1 MVVNQTYTRNNAR
14 NGLTPIEKYATTI
27 LHREIASDDADFVE
41 VGGDSV
47 EYLIPELGRDAI
59 QRRSRCYVR
68 HVCDEV
74 WW

>member
-14 NGLTPIEKYATTI
+14 DGLTPMEKHATTI
-27 LHREIASDDADFVE
+27 FHREIASDDADSVE

-59 QRRSRCYVR
+59 QRRSRWYVH
-68 HVCDEV
+68 HVCDGV
-74 WW
+74 SW